1 MGIFVMSWWVK
12 LTCVIDLIRSFD
24 GWDDSSV
31 VDAAV
36 ADDDELAHDVL

>member
-1 MGIFVMSWWVK
+1 MNEWGK
-12 LTCVIDLIRSFD
+12 LTGIIDLIRSFD

>member
-1 MGIFVMSWWVK
+1 MIICDVWIK
-12 LTCVIDLIRSFD
+12 LTYIIDLIRSFD

-36 ADDDELAHDVL
+36 ADDDDELAHDVL

>member
-1 MGIFVMSWWVK
+1 MSGWVE

-24 GWDDSSV
+24 GWDDPSV

-36 ADDDELAHDVL
+36 AEDDDDELAHDVL